1 LQASAFTE
9 EAAMQRSTERIYTTH
24 VGSLPRPAALL
35 DLMRAGAGGQA
46 VDSGE
51 LAAAERTAVADVVG
65 WQRAAGLDVVSD
77 GEQSK
82 TGFFAYIGQRL
93 GGFEPRPSLRPASRW
108 QVEIDAFPEYY
119 AEYLKGAM
127 TGGSAVPGVPLV
139 CTGPVT
145 YIGQD
150 RLRQDLENLRA
161 AVGDAGPDQVFV
173 PSVAPSGVGR
183 GNEYYPTEEAY
194 LDAVAEA
201 LRVEYLAIIDAG
213 FTLQVDD
220 PFLTEVFSY
229 STASTAE
236 RIAEAERSVAA
247 TNRALRGIPRDRVR
261 LHTCYGI
268 NEGPRIF
275 DAPLGDL
282 IDILLTVNAGAL
294 TFEAGNPRHEYNYH
308 VFESVKLP
316 DDYVLLP
323 GVISHATNIVEH
335 PDTIADRIV
344 RFAERVGRENVV
356 ASADCGFSSQ
366 ATYHPEI
373 HPKIIWAKFEALT
386 EGARRATA
394 RLW

>member
-1 LQASAFTE
+1 
-9 EAAMQRSTERIYTTH
+9 MQRSTERIYTTH

-35 DLMRAGAGGQA
+35 DLMRAGADGQP
-46 VDSGE
+46 VDPAE
-51 LAAAERTAVADVVG
+51 LEATERAAVAEVVNR
-65 WQRAAGLDVVSD
+65 QRAAGLDVVSD

-93 GGFEPRPSLRPASRW
+93 GGFEPRPGRSSMSRF

-119 AEYLKGAM
+119 EEYLKGAM
-127 TGGSAVPGVPLV
+127 TGSSAVPGVPLA
-139 CTGPVT
+139 CTGPVS

-161 AVGDAGPDQVFV
+161 AVGDAGPDEVFV
-173 PSVAPSGVGR
+173 PAVAPSGVG
-183 GNEYYPTEEAY
+183 GNEYYPSEAAY
-194 LDAVAEA
+194 LDAVADA
-201 LRVEYLAIIDAG
+201 LRVEYLAIVDAG

-220 PFLTEVFSY
+220 PFLSEVFSY
-229 STASTAE
+229 STAPMAE
-236 RIAEAERSVAA
+236 RIATAELSVAA

-268 NEGPRIF
+268 NEGPRVY
-275 DAPLGDL
+275 DAPLADL
-282 IDILLTVNAGAL
+282 IDILLTVEAGAL
-294 TFEAGNPRHEYNYH
+294 SFEAANPRHEHAYH

-316 DDYVLLP
+316 DGMVLLP

-335 PDTIADRIV
+335 PDTIADRII
-344 RFAERVGRENVV
+344 RFADLVGRENVV

-373 HPKIIWAKFEALT
+373 HPKIIWVKFEALA

-394 RLW
+394 SLW

>member
-1 LQASAFTE
+1 MIASHPLGKSDTRNTA
-9 EAAMQRSTERIYTTH
+9 EAASRRSAAIE
-24 VGSLPRPAALL
+24 PA
-35 DLMRAGAGGQA
+35 
-46 VDSGE
+46 
-51 LAAAERTAVADVVG
+51 AVADVVHR
-65 WQRAAGLDVVSD
+65 QRAAGLDVVSD

-82 TGFFAYIGQRL
+82 SGFFAYIGQRL
-93 GGFEPRPSLRPASRW
+93 SGYEPRPGLSSVSRF

-145 YIGQD
+145 YLGHD
-150 RLRQDLENLRA
+150 RLHQDLDNLRA
-161 AVGDAGPDQVFV
+161 AVGDAGPDEVFV
-173 PSVAPSGVGR
+173 PAVAPSGVG

-194 LDAVAEA
+194 LDAVADA

-220 PFLTEVFSY
+220 PFLSEVFSY
-229 STASTAE
+229 STAPMAD
-236 RIAEAERSVAA
+236 RVAEAERKVAA
-247 TNRALRGIPRDRVR
+247 INRALRGIPRDRVR

-268 NEGPRIF
+268 NEGPRVF

-282 IDILLTVNAGAL
+282 IGTLLTVNAGAL
-294 TFEAGNPRHEYNYH
+294 SFEAGNPRHEYNYH

-316 DDYVLLP
+316 DDFVLLP

-373 HPKIIWAKFEALT
+373 HPKIIWAKFEALA

>member
-1 LQASAFTE
+1 
-9 EAAMQRSTERIYTTH
+9 MQRSTERIYTTH

-35 DLMRAGAGGQA
+35 DLMKAAADGQA
-46 VDSGE
+46 VNSEE
-51 LAAAERTAVADVVG
+51 LAATEREAVAEVVNR
-65 WQRAAGLDVVSD
+65 QRAAGLDVVSD

-93 GGFEPRPSLRPASRW
+93 GGFEPRPGRSSMSRF

-119 AEYLKGAM
+119 EEYLKGAM
-127 TGGSAVPGVPLV
+127 TGSSAVPSIPLA
-139 CTGPVT
+139 CTAPVS

-161 AVGDAGPDQVFV
+161 AVGDASPDEVFV
-173 PSVAPSGVGR
+173 PAVAPSGVG
-183 GNEYYPTEEAY
+183 GNEYYPSEAAY
-194 LDAVAEA
+194 LDAVADA
-201 LRVEYLAIIDAG
+201 LRVEYLAIVDAG

-220 PFLTEVFSY
+220 PFLSEVFSY
-229 STASTAE
+229 STAPTAE
-236 RIAEAERSVAA
+236 RIADAELSVAA

-268 NEGPRIF
+268 NEGPRVY
-275 DAPLGDL
+275 DAPLADL
-282 IDILLTVNAGAL
+282 IDILLTVEAGAL
-294 TFEAGNPRHEYNYH
+294 SFEAANPRHEHAYH

-316 DDYVLLP
+316 DGMVLLP

-344 RFAERVGRENVV
+344 RFADLVGRESVV

-373 HPKIIWAKFEALT
+373 HPKIIWAKFEALA

>member
-1 LQASAFTE
+1 
-9 EAAMQRSTERIYTTH
+9 MQRSIERIYTTH

-35 DLMRAGAGGQA
+35 DLMKAGADGRM
-46 VDSGE
+46 VDPGE
-51 LAAAERTAVADVVG
+51 LAAAEREAVADVVRR
-65 WQRAAGLDVVSD
+65 QRAAGLDVISD

-93 GGFEPRPSLRPASRW
+93 GGYEPRSGGSSISRF
-108 QVEIDAFPEYY
+108 QIEIDAFPEYY

-127 TGGSAVPGVPLV
+127 TGSMAVPGVPLV
-139 CTGPVT
+139 CTGPVS

-161 AVGDAGPDQVFV
+161 AVGDVSPDKVFV
-173 PSVAPSGVGR
+173 PAVAPSGVG
-183 GNEYYPTEEAY
+183 GNEYYPSEAAY
-194 LDAVAEA
+194 LDAVADA
-201 LRVEYLAIIDAG
+201 LRVEYLAIIEAG
-213 FTLQVDD
+213 FTLQIDD
-220 PFLTEVFSY
+220 PFLSEVFSY
-229 STASTAE
+229 STAPTAE
-236 RIAEAERSVAA
+236 RIAAAELSVAA

-268 NEGPRIF
+268 NEGPRVF
-275 DAPLGDL
+275 DAPLGEL
-282 IDILLTVNAGAL
+282 IEILLTVEAGAL
-294 TFEAGNPRHEYNYH
+294 SFEAGNPRHEYNYH

-316 DDYVLLP
+316 DDMVLLP

-344 RFAERVGRENVV
+344 RFAERVGRENVI

-373 HPKIIWAKFEALT
+373 HPKIIWAKFESLA

>member
-1 LQASAFTE
+1 
-9 EAAMQRSTERIYTTH
+9 MQRSTERIYTTH

-35 DLMRAGAGGQA
+35 DLMKAGADGQA

-51 LAAAERTAVADVVG
+51 LAAAEREAVAEVVG
-65 WQRAAGLDVVSD
+65 RQRAAGLDVVSD

-93 GGFEPRPSLRPASRW
+93 AGYEPRPGRSSTSRF

-119 AEYLKGAM
+119 EEYLKGAM
-127 TGGSAVPGVPLV
+127 TGSSAVPGVPLV
-139 CTGPVT
+139 CTGPVS

-161 AVGDAGPDQVFV
+161 AVGDAGPDEVFV
-173 PSVAPSGVGR
+173 PAVAPSGVG
-183 GNEYYPTEEAY
+183 GNEYYPTEAAY
-194 LDAVAEA
+194 LDAVADA

-220 PFLTEVFSY
+220 PFLSEVFSY
-229 STASTAE
+229 STAPVAE
-236 RIAEAERSVAA
+236 KLAAAEQSVAA

-268 NEGPRIF
+268 NEGPRVF

-282 IDILLTVNAGAL
+282 IDILFTVQAGAL
-294 TFEAGNPRHEYNYH
+294 SFEAANPRHEYNYH

-316 DDYVLLP
+316 DNMVLLP

-335 PDTIADRIV
+335 PDTIADRIT

-373 HPKIIWAKFEALT
+373 NPKIIWAKFEALA

>member
-1 LQASAFTE
+1 
-9 EAAMQRSTERIYTTH
+9 MRHSTERIYTTH

-35 DLMRAGAGGQA
+35 DLMKAGAAGQT
-46 VDSGE
+46 VDQDE
-51 LAAAERTAVADVVG
+51 LRAAERAAVADVVHR
-65 WQRAAGLDVVSD
+65 QRAAGLDVVSD

-82 TGFFAYIGQRL
+82 SGFFAYIGQRL
-93 GGFEPRPSLRPASRW
+93 SGYEPRPGLSSVSRF

-145 YIGQD
+145 YLGHD
-150 RLRQDLENLRA
+150 RLRQDLDNLRA
-161 AVGDAGPDQVFV
+161 AVGDAGPDEVFV
-173 PSVAPSGVGR
+173 PAVAPSGVG

-194 LDAVAEA
+194 LDAVADA

-220 PFLTEVFSY
+220 PFLSEVFSY
-229 STASTAE
+229 STAPMAD
-236 RIAEAERSVAA
+236 RVAEAERKVAA
-247 TNRALRGIPRDRVR
+247 INRALRGIPRDRVR

-268 NEGPRIF
+268 NEGPRVF

-282 IDILLTVNAGAL
+282 IGTLLTVNAGAL
-294 TFEAGNPRHEYNYH
+294 SFEAGNPRHEYNYH

-316 DDYVLLP
+316 DDFVLLP

-373 HPKIIWAKFEALT
+373 HPKIIWAKFEALA

>member
-1 LQASAFTE
+1 
-9 EAAMQRSTERIYTTH
+9 MRHSTERIYTTH

-35 DLMRAGAGGQA
+35 DLMKAGAAGQT
-46 VDSGE
+46 VDQDE
-51 LAAAERTAVADVVG
+51 LRAAERAAVADVVHR
-65 WQRAAGLDVVSD
+65 QRAAGLDVVSD

-82 TGFFAYIGQRL
+82 SGFFAYIGQRL
-93 GGFEPRPSLRPASRW
+93 SGYEPRPGLSSVSRF

-145 YIGQD
+145 YLGHD
-150 RLRQDLENLRA
+150 RLRQDLDNLRA
-161 AVGDAGPDQVFV
+161 AVGDAGPDEVFV
-173 PSVAPSGVGR
+173 PAVAPSGVG

-194 LDAVAEA
+194 RDAVADA

-220 PFLTEVFSY
+220 PFLSEVFSY
-229 STASTAE
+229 STAPMAD
-236 RIAEAERSVAA
+236 RVAEAERKVAA
-247 TNRALRGIPRDRVR
+247 INRALRGIPRDRVR

-268 NEGPRIF
+268 NEGPRVF

-282 IDILLTVNAGAL
+282 IGTLLTVNAGAL
-294 TFEAGNPRHEYNYH
+294 SFEAGNPRHEYNYH

-316 DDYVLLP
+316 DDFVLLP

-373 HPKIIWAKFEALT
+373 HPKIIWAKFEALA